1 MEAQNFYRLIKLKG
15 YLKVT
20 EKQPPNDE
28 NEVFKSKHKQTPD
41 KKHNSVEKDINNAKN
56 EPRKRPKQN
65 LTKGEMK
72 ALRQLEK
79 RNYRMIQHCNITNQ

>member
-28 NEVFKSKHKQTPD
+28 NEVFKSKHK
-41 KKHNSVEKDINNAKN
+41 
-56 EPRKRPKQN
+56 
-65 LTKGEMK
+65 
-72 ALRQLEK
+72 
-79 RNYRMIQHCNITNQ
+79 